1 MIAKHTLDVVHTFS
15 LWELHS
21 SFCNEPVFQRAKLN
35 YKVVFINGKSLL
47 VTQKVTHL
55 HQGNSNGSFIE
66 VSFVTQ
72 VSL

>member
-1 MIAKHTLDVVHTFS
+1 MTAKHTLDVVHTFS

-47 VTQKVTHL
+47 VIQKVIPI
-55 HQGNSNGSFIE
+55 FIKAI
-66 VSFVTQ
+66 VMDPS
-72 VSL
+72 